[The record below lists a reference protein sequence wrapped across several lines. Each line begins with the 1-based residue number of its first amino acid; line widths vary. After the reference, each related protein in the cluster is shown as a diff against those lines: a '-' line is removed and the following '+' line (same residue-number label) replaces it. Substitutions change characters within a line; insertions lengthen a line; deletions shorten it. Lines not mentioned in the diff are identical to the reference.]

1 MEEVHL
7 AVNSILM
14 RGLELNRNLI
24 EVGSRFVRQTTTA
37 PCYRLWSIKDLHP
50 AMVRVRAG
58 GARIQVEVWALPAAG
73 LAAILLKEPR
83 GLCVGRIDLEDG
95 AEVLGVLAEPIL
107 CEGMFEIT
115 RWGGW
120 RQYLANRQGDQS
132 IN

>member
-7 AVNSILM
+7 AVNGTLM
-14 RGLELNRNLI
+14 RGLELNHNLTEI
-24 EVGSRFVRQTTTA
+24 GSRFVRQTTTS
-37 PCYRLWSIKDLHP
+37 PCYRLWSIKDRHP

-58 GARIQVEVWALPAAG
+58 GARIQVEVWAVPAAG
-73 LAAILLKEPR
+73 LAAILLKEPP

-120 RQYLANRQGDQS
+120 RQYLADRQGD
-132 IN
+132 